1 MRPVLRNGRDGKSHG
16 EKETAMDYQMIV
28 LDLDGTLTNR
38 DKEVTERTRQALMEA
53 QRRGKRVV
61 LASGRPTYGV
71 LPLAELL
78 RLDQYGGYILSFN
91 GGFIMDCSTR
101 EVIFQKFLPK
111 EVNRQVIELVIKE
124 QVDLLTYQDQY
135 LITNHPESSYVQLES
150 RVSHLMVRRPENLVD
165 YVDFAVPKF
174 LLAEDGRYLAL
185 VEGRVKAALGKQFS
199 IYRSD
204 PFFLEILPRGIDKAQ
219 CLEYLLDH
227 IGMKREQMI
236 ACGDGYNDQ
245 SMIRFAGLGVA
256 MANAVLPVRKA
267 ADYVTFSNDEDGVAH
282 VVEKFLL

>member
-1 MRPVLRNGRDGKSHG
+1 
-16 EKETAMDYQMIV
+16 MDYQMIV

-38 DKEVTERTRQALMEA
+38 DKEVTERTRQVLLEA
-53 QRRGKRVV
+53 QRQGKRIV

-78 RLDQYGGYILSFN
+78 KLDQYGGYILSFN

-101 EVIFQKFLPK
+101 EVIFQKFLPR
-111 EVNRQVIELVIKE
+111 EVNRQVIELAIKE
-124 QVDLLTYQDQY
+124 QEDLLTYQDQY

-150 RVSHLMVRRPENLVD
+150 RVSHLMVRKPENLAD

-174 LLAEDGRYLAL
+174 LMAEDGRYLAL

-219 CLEYLLDH
+219 CLEYLLDY

-256 MANAVLPVRKA
+256 MANAVLPVRKV